1 MCHDLRAFDVRLTFV
16 FPAEPHEGSAQS
28 ELGSLRDNRSDIAAD
43 DRSEH
48 LSGNCA
54 DLVFRG
60 LARLGRAVSEDD
72 VTQFV
77 SHDAG
82 DLAFVLCGFDHSPVD
97 VHRSTRKREG
107 VDFADV
113 HKLECVLELRMAQFR
128 GDDVDEPTTNIPN
141 VARQQFV
148 AENWQLLFRLGR
160 SLPS

>member
-1 MCHDLRAFDVRLTFV
+1 AV
-16 FPAEPHEGSAQS
+16 AE
-28 ELGSLRDNRSDIAAD
+28 N
-43 DRSEH
+43 
-48 LSGNCA
+48 
-54 DLVFRG
+54 
-60 LARLGRAVSEDD
+60 D

-113 HKLECVLELRMAQFR
+113 DKLERVLELRMAQFR
-128 GDDVDEPTTNIPN
+128 RDDIDEPTTNIPN

-160 SLPS
+160 SLPPKLNVLGWRYFSFWRLNACLCDRADRQDRKYNRQG